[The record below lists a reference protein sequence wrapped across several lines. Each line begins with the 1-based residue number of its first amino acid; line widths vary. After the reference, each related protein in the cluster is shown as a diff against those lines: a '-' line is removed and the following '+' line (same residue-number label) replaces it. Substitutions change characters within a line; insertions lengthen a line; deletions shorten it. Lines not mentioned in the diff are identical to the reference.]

1 MSFEKIPLS
10 KIKLSNMIIKNSFSF
25 HTWFLESYKAQ
36 KNNNNKKKKRKN
48 TRRPQKNKSLCL
60 HGIIC
65 VVAIELRD
73 IFLVLGGFEVMVCLH
88 LRQIRYFKCTFN
100 TACFA
105 TACSTVCIPEQMLT
119 QQVLLMS
126 ATVKQLENYSCLMVM
141 ENTL

>member
-1 MSFEKIPLS
+1 MSFEKIPFS
-10 KIKLSNMIIKNSFSF
+10 KIKLSCMIIKNSSSF
-25 HTWFLESYKAQ
+25 HACFLESYKAL
-36 KNNNNKKKKRKN
+36 KKKKN
-48 TRRPQKNKSLCL
+48 TRRPQKNKSLCV

-73 IFLVLGGFEVMVCLH
+73 IFLVLGGFEVMVCIH
-88 LRQIRYFKCTFN
+88 LCQIRHFKCTFN